1 MGLTLT
7 PEDLRPERWFIEVV
21 PRLVQGDSL
30 DWSALGE
37 AEAEGLEALLQPLLT
52 LGLSPEELARRLGL
66 STMNDALRAAVATRL
81 GLPVEPLPER
91 GSVRDPFRQLEAIQE
106 SFRGYAE
113 SFVSPRNPKIADFLR
128 QGIEEEDLLWREP
141 FVAQK
146 RRYRLG
152 KSVDELIREGLL
164 PPSIRPLLRKN
175 PEDFQNLTPFH
186 PYLHQEEALRA
197 ALAGESFVVATGT
210 GSGKSLAF
218 GMPILAYALTERR
231 PGIKAV
237 LVYPMNA
244 LANSQYR
251 DFALR
256 LHGSGLRI
264 ALYNGETPYTK
275 AEGQALRE
283 RLLLERPVSD
293 AEVLSR
299 EEIRQN
305 PPDILMTN
313 YVQLELLLTRGEDR
327 FLFPPEHRG
336 VLRYLVL
343 DEVHTYAGLR
353 GADVAL
359 LIRRLRQHTGTT
371 KSLQVIG
378 TSATVDRGEEAIRR
392 FAENLFGSPVARVIG
407 EYLED
412 PPPLDLSHLPEEL
425 GEAVRARPD
434 GEKRVRRVLLYLEGA
449 LAEPRTLS
457 ELAQGLSQED
467 GIPRDQAQ
475 AEVALALRVGAATGY
490 LVPRIHAFYAQA
502 PDLTATLDLQA
513 LSLKGERYL
522 EGKPAYPVVFCRNC
536 GQEYLVAREERG
548 RFVPGPS
555 LLEPF
560 RGEVRYLRPGAWIPD
575 QEPLPEEWLD
585 EAGQVKRDRR
595 NLLPRNLTLDP
606 FSGEVAERGVPVAA
620 LPYPF
625 QFCPTCQ
632 VAHTRKG
639 NEIRKLAA
647 FGLVGRSTAT
657 DLLLISTLGTFPQE
671 ERKIIVF
678 TDNRQD
684 AEFQAGHFQDL
695 FRKVLFRQT
704 AMEVLAQGATYLSE
718 LGGQVY
724 RIWAQ
729 SDPRAEVRPLYEEFS
744 PEGAAFRSLL
754 SLVAVLEA
762 SRNTQPNL
770 KNLEAAGLIRYRY
783 RHLEE
788 ILKDEGVWQGLLAP
802 EEVRRDYL
810 TGLLDL
816 MRRRGAIFH
825 ELLQPT
831 SFRYQVEER
840 LFAFPHEIFV
850 DPVGAAIVLEARAP
864 QPPRFGHTFRLY
876 GDRRPSRFEAW
887 TMRALG
893 LPREEA
899 TALLRRV
906 VGALK
911 AKRVLIPWE
920 LPAWGRSRVAG
931 LALNPS
937 AILLER
943 TEGRY
948 LFCPRSGYTGP
959 LYTLRISP
967 EHPTQALEER
977 GVHPFYETLYQRRR
991 FPLPLEA
998 RAHSA
1003 QVPGE
1008 ERRKLEERFRDPND
1022 PLGVL
1027 VATPTLEMGIDIGAL
1042 SSVFLRNIPP
1052 SPANYAQ
1059 RSGRAGRKG
1068 QPALI
1073 QAFAGALGHDQYF
1086 YRFPERMV
1094 RGSIQAPRFLL
1105 DNPRLVKAHLRALV
1119 LETLAQWGF
1128 SLPGKLLDA
1137 VDAADEAHFYPLKA
1151 AFAEALEAGIARH
1164 KEAILQAVREAFARE
1179 MAAFPW
1185 FTEELARSTVE
1196 GFVAELDAELR
1207 PWREEYHDAQARY
1220 TEYMTRLTHMG
1231 PRHPN
1236 REEVETEAKRADQQ
1250 RRHLVD
1256 LELRD
1261 YLGARGFLP
1270 NYAFGRVN
1278 AWAEL
1283 LSPRGETHR
1292 LERPTFIALTELAPG
1307 NSVYFGARRYHL
1319 DRLAYLPKEEA
1330 FRPAKRCTCGHVE
1343 ALGGRCRACG
1353 KDLST
1358 EPPSVRLMPP
1368 PPLLGLPKRRISSE
1382 EEDRSRLGYEVEWD
1396 WRPKAPKALRHGN
1409 VRLLYEHN
1417 AEVVA
1422 MNKGLR
1428 AWFLDEEEANPLQEG
1443 FVYCRRC
1450 RRFLLT
1456 EKELEEHPWQEG
1468 KEGRCPAGGGP
1479 EDLRGGIVLEARAE
1493 SDVLALEV
1501 PVPPGLEGPE
1511 KVAFYKSLLAAF
1523 RKAALVVLELAED
1536 ELFGFLQPSPTL
1548 EVPYRVVLV
1557 EGQEGGLGALAA
1569 LAEWPSEEKPHPLQE
1584 LAETALRLMHE
1595 GEPEACE
1602 RACYDCL
1609 MDYSNQPDHPVLD
1622 RRLVI
1627 PFFQEL
1633 AQASFQEESGPDLL
1647 AHLLA
1652 QCQSDL
1658 ERQWLLECH
1667 RRGLPLPE
1675 RAQHTLS
1682 LEDTFTR
1689 FDFYYE
1695 QGLGIY
1701 VDGPPHLSPERSEKD
1716 RQIRERLT
1724 LLGIPF
1730 LVFAEGEDW
1739 DAPFAE
1745 LGRLVRPGSAQKQS

>member
-1 MGLTLT
+1 M
-7 PEDLRPERWFIEVV
+7 
-21 PRLVQGDSL
+21 
-30 DWSALGE
+30 
-37 AEAEGLEALLQPLLT
+37 
-52 LGLSPEELARRLGL
+52 
-66 STMNDALRAAVATRL
+66 
-81 GLPVEPLPER
+81 
-91 GSVRDPFRQLEAIQE
+91 
-106 SFRGYAE
+106 
-113 SFVSPRNPKIADFLR
+113 
-128 QGIEEEDLLWREP
+128 
-141 FVAQK
+141 
-146 RRYRLG
+146 
-152 KSVDELIREGLL
+152 
-164 PPSIRPLLRKN
+164 
-175 PEDFQNLTPFH
+175 
-186 PYLHQEEALRA
+186 
-197 ALAGESFVVATGT
+197 
-210 GSGKSLAF
+210 
-218 GMPILAYALTERR
+218 
-231 PGIKAV
+231 
-237 LVYPMNA
+237 
-244 LANSQYR
+244 
-251 DFALR
+251 
-256 LHGSGLRI
+256 
-264 ALYNGETPYTK
+264 
-275 AEGQALRE
+275 
-283 RLLLERPVSD
+283 
-293 AEVLSR
+293 
-299 EEIRQN
+299 
-305 PPDILMTN
+305 
-313 YVQLELLLTRGEDR
+313 
-327 FLFPPEHRG
+327 
-336 VLRYLVL
+336 
-343 DEVHTYAGLR
+343 
-353 GADVAL
+353 
-359 LIRRLRQHTGTT
+359 
-371 KSLQVIG
+371 
-378 TSATVDRGEEAIRR
+378 
-392 FAENLFGSPVARVIG
+392 
-407 EYLED
+407 
-412 PPPLDLSHLPEEL
+412 
-425 GEAVRARPD
+425 
-434 GEKRVRRVLLYLEGA
+434 
-449 LAEPRTLS
+449 
-457 ELAQGLSQED
+457 
-467 GIPRDQAQ
+467 
-475 AEVALALRVGAATGY
+475 
-490 LVPRIHAFYAQA
+490 
-502 PDLTATLDLQA
+502 
-513 LSLKGERYL
+513 
-522 EGKPAYPVVFCRNC
+522 
-536 GQEYLVAREERG
+536 
-548 RFVPGPS
+548 
-555 LLEPF
+555 
-560 RGEVRYLRPGAWIPD
+560 
-575 QEPLPEEWLD
+575 
-585 EAGQVKRDRR
+585 
-595 NLLPRNLTLDP
+595 
-606 FSGEVAERGVPVAA
+606 
-620 LPYPF
+620 
-625 QFCPTCQ
+625 
-632 VAHTRKG
+632 
-639 NEIRKLAA
+639 
-647 FGLVGRSTAT
+647 
-657 DLLLISTLGTFPQE
+657 
-671 ERKIIVF
+671 
-678 TDNRQD
+678 
-684 AEFQAGHFQDL
+684 
-695 FRKVLFRQT
+695 
-704 AMEVLAQGATYLSE
+704 
-718 LGGQVY
+718 
-724 RIWAQ
+724 
-729 SDPRAEVRPLYEEFS
+729 
-744 PEGAAFRSLL
+744 
-754 SLVAVLEA
+754 
-762 SRNTQPNL
+762 
-770 KNLEAAGLIRYRY
+770 
-783 RHLEE
+783 
-788 ILKDEGVWQGLLAP
+788 
-802 EEVRRDYL
+802 
-810 TGLLDL
+810 
-816 MRRRGAIFH
+816 
-825 ELLQPT
+825 
-831 SFRYQVEER
+831 
-840 LFAFPHEIFV
+840 
-850 DPVGAAIVLEARAP
+850 
-864 QPPRFGHTFRLY
+864 
-876 GDRRPSRFEAW
+876 
-887 TMRALG
+887 
-893 LPREEA
+893 
-899 TALLRRV
+899 
-906 VGALK
+906 
-911 AKRVLIPWE
+911 
-920 LPAWGRSRVAG
+920 
-931 LALNPS
+931 
-937 AILLER
+937 
-943 TEGRY
+943 
-948 LFCPRSGYTGP
+948 
-959 LYTLRISP
+959 
-967 EHPTQALEER
+967 
-977 GVHPFYETLYQRRR
+977 
-991 FPLPLEA
+991 
-998 RAHSA
+998 
-1003 QVPGE
+1003 
-1008 ERRKLEERFRDPND
+1008 
-1022 PLGVL
+1022 
-1027 VATPTLEMGIDIGAL
+1027 
-1042 SSVFLRNIPP
+1042 
-1052 SPANYAQ
+1052 
-1059 RSGRAGRKG
+1059 
-1068 QPALI
+1068 
-1073 QAFAGALGHDQYF
+1073 
-1086 YRFPERMV
+1086 
-1094 RGSIQAPRFLL
+1094 
-1105 DNPRLVKAHLRALV
+1105 
-1119 LETLAQWGF
+1119 
-1128 SLPGKLLDA
+1128 
-1137 VDAADEAHFYPLKA
+1137 
-1151 AFAEALEAGIARH
+1151 
-1164 KEAILQAVREAFARE
+1164 REAFARE

-1622 RRLVI
+1622 RRLVL

-1658 ERQWLLECH
+1658 ERRWLLECH

-1745 LGRLVRPGSAQKQS
+1745 LGRLVHPGSAQKQS